1 MGRWAQTKQTTYKIY
16 AACPKCKGVDT
27 TADRG
32 LDYGPTMTCLKC
44 HHVFDLSS
52 ADVDPRVKEAIET
65 IKHLTRL
72 INDFTSKEEQLELH
86 REEMY
91 ARRMERESQRELDRN
106 DKRRG

>member
-1 MGRWAQTKQTTYKIY
+1 V
-16 AACPKCKGVDT
+16 ACPKCKSVDI

-65 IKHLTRL
+65 IKHLTRP

-91 ARRMERESQRELDRN
+91 ARQWRRDN
-106 DKRRG
+106 DKRIHKSMNE